1 MTASTAPAPDG
12 AFDRNSVK
20 ALQDELREELKDF
33 LERKELSLSFKGG
46 SYDPLRV
53 TLKVEL
59 AVAKKNEA
67 GEVMD
72 SYELQFRTYH
82 EAHGFKLS
90 DLGREIR
97 VSGQIAKIEGL
108 ETTAKKYPVVIR
120 YIATDK
126 RARVPVKPVI
136 DYIREE
142 DEAKRISDEVKRRKG
157 ALGSPNGDDDGP
169 VIETLGDW

>member
-1 MTASTAPAPDG
+1 M
-12 AFDRNSVK
+12 
-20 ALQDELREELKDF
+20 
-33 LERKELSLSFKGG
+33 
-46 SYDPLRV
+46 
-53 TLKVEL
+53 
-59 AVAKKNEA
+59 
-67 GEVMD
+67 
-72 SYELQFRTYH
+72 
-82 EAHGFKLS
+82 
-90 DLGREIR
+90 
-97 VSGQIAKIEGL
+97 
-108 ETTAKKYPVVIR
+108 IR